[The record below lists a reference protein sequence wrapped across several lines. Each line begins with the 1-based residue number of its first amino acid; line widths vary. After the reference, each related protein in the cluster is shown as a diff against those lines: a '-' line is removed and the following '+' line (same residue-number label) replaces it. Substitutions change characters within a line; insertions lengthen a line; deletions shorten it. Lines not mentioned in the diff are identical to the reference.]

1 MTGRSI
7 IIAVAVLCALGIAL
21 TVALRLM
28 MN

>member
-7 IIAVAVLCALGIAL
+7 IIAVAVLCVLGIAL

>member
-7 IIAVAVLCALGIAL
+7 IIAVAVLCALGIAW
-21 TVALRLM
+21 TVALLLM